1 MTRTSGIL
9 AGERRRRNE
18 LLFWIFL
25 FAVLGVTVHYY
36 SRHQPFPEIS
46 GKFAW
51 LLMMLAAL
59 LWLSNTAPREM
70 GEWIPPVMAT
80 TVGGLGVIYG
90 VIQMS
95 MTDRDVV
102 VAPFS
107 GMLLCVGAIDLM
119 VSRWDGMGG
128 AEQIGSFIVASIL
141 VALEIY
147 LIFRGLVVGIKGVS
161 WSKSGL
167 RQIRRGLIHGPR
179 GAISHFERS
188 WDMEDPW
195 INAMSHAAL
204 ALIHRHTGDS
214 ESERE
219 HLAELEREGGWD
231 SIDGSWVEAIEE
243 ALRNVDSVV
252 SRHD

>member
-1 MTRTSGIL
+1 M
-9 AGERRRRNE
+9 
-18 LLFWIFL
+18 LFWVAL
-25 FAVLGVTVHYY
+25 FVILGLAVQYY

-46 GKFAW
+46 GRFAW
-51 LLMMLAAL
+51 LLLSLAAL
-59 LWLSNTAPREM
+59 LWLSSTAPRGV
-70 GEWIPPVMAT
+70 GEGVPPVLAT
-80 TVGGLGVIYG
+80 AVGGLGVIYG
-90 VIQMS
+90 VVQMS
-95 MTDRDVV
+95 LTDRDVI

-107 GMLLCVGAIDLM
+107 GLLLCIGTIDLM
-119 VSRWDGMGG
+119 VGRWDGM
-128 AEQIGSFIVASIL
+128 AQPEQIGSFIVASIL

-147 LIFRGLVVGIKGVS
+147 LAFRGLVVGIKGVS

-167 RQIRRGLIHGPR
+167 RQIHRCLIHGPR

-204 ALIHRHTGDS
+204 VLIHRHMGDS

-219 HLAELEREGGWD
+219 HLAELERAGGWD
-231 SIDGSWVEAIEE
+231 SIDNSWTEAIED
-243 ALRNVDSVV
+243 ALRNADSSA

>member
-1 MTRTSGIL
+1 M
-9 AGERRRRNE
+9 
-18 LLFWIFL
+18 LFWVAL
-25 FAVLGVTVHYY
+25 FVILGLAVQYY

-46 GKFAW
+46 GRFAW
-51 LLMMLAAL
+51 LLLSLAAL
-59 LWLSNTAPREM
+59 LWLSSTAPRGV
-70 GEWIPPVMAT
+70 GEGVPPVLAT
-80 TVGGLGVIYG
+80 AVGGLGVIYG
-90 VIQMS
+90 VVQMS
-95 MTDRDVV
+95 LTDRDVI

-107 GMLLCVGAIDLM
+107 GLLLCIGTIDLM
-119 VSRWDGMGG
+119 VGRWDGM
-128 AEQIGSFIVASIL
+128 AQPEQIGSFIVASIL

-147 LIFRGLVVGIKGVS
+147 LAFRGLVVGIKGVS

-167 RQIRRGLIHGPR
+167 RQIHRGLIHGPR

-204 ALIHRHTGDS
+204 VLIHRHMGDS

-219 HLAELEREGGWD
+219 HLAELERAGGWD
-231 SIDGSWVEAIEE
+231 SIDNSWTEAIED
-243 ALRNVDSVV
+243 ALRNADSSA